1 MIVLL
6 VIFLITTIMGAIK
19 IKQTAVI
26 IITTEQAS
34 KVVTTT
40 IVAIVM
46 QVEEV
51 LALIALVVLQV
62 ALVPQEYHK
71 PILGTAKF

>member
-1 MIVLL
+1 
-6 VIFLITTIMGAIK
+6 MGAIK

-26 IITTEQAS
+26 IIITEQAS
-34 KVVTTT
+34 KVVTIT

-46 QVEEV
+46 RVEEV